1 MCPSIPGVT
10 VRLADRPR
18 FLFQRFTH
26 IPCTSQVR
34 LALSERASFGVGEVR
49 GLRENQELVEG
60 IYTQAGDQFQPYG
73 QPYATQVV
81 HRLIERE
88 AAGIAQSSVRAPE
101 FVFDNIPRITKQDSS
116 RLFLSLNHVPDDS
129 QQLIEQFLFRASQRR
144 LVGDLEVIPDDFT
157 PLAVQAAI
165 RQSHLL

>member
-49 GLRENQELVEG
+49 GSRENQELVEG
-60 IYTQAGDQFQPYG
+60 IYTEAGDQFQPYG
-73 QPYATQVV
+73 QPYATQIV
-81 HRLIERE
+81 HRLIKRE
-88 AAGIAQSSVRAPE
+88 ASGIAQSSVCAPE
-101 FVFDNIPRITKQDSS
+101 LVFDNIPRITKQDSS
-116 RLFLSLNHVPDDS
+116 RFFFSLDYMPNDS
-129 QQLIEQFLFRASQRR
+129 
-144 LVGDLEVIPDDFT
+144 
-157 PLAVQAAI
+157 
-165 RQSHLL
+165 

>member
-60 IYTQAGDQFQPYG
+60 IYTQAGDQFQPYS
-73 QPYATQVV
+73 QPYATQIV

-88 AAGIAQSSVRAPE
+88 AAGIAQSSVGAPE
-101 FVFDNIPRITKQDSS
+101 FVFDNIPGITKQDSS
-116 RLFLSLNHVPDDS
+116 RFFLSLDHVPDNS
-129 QQLIEQFLFRASQRR
+129 QQLIEQFFFRTSEGR
-144 LVGDLEVIPDDFT
+144 LVRDLEIIPDYFASFT
-157 PLAVQAAI
+157 VQ
-165 RQSHLL
+165 